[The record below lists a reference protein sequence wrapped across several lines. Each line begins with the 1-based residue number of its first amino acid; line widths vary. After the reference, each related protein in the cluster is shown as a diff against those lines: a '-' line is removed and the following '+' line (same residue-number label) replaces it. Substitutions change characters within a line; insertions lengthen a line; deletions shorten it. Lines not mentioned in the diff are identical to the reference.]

1 MNILT
6 SKERAELRGK
16 ANMLDTT
23 LMVGKGGVTD
33 AVIAEAECQL
43 TANEL
48 VKGKVLETALMDPRE
63 VSDAIC
69 AATGAEGVQVVGTKF
84 VLWRK
89 SDKKEEKAPA
99 KPKPKKVNPVKA
111 GIRARKQAMKKKR
124 EARNE
129 YFHNAAVKAAI
140 EKRRSSEENV

>member
-1 MNILT
+1 MTILT
-6 SKERAELRGK
+6 SKERAELRSK
-16 ANMLDTT
+16 ANTLDTT

-48 VKGKVLETALMDPRE
+48 VKGKVLETAMADPRE

-84 VLWRK
+84 VIWRK
-89 SDKKEEKAPA
+89 SEKEEKKPA

-111 GIRARKQAMKKKR
+111 GIRARKQAQKKKR

-129 YFHNAAVKAAI
+129 YFRNAAVKAAI
-140 EKRRSSEENV
+140 EKRKAEEND

>member
-1 MNILT
+1 MTILT

-16 ANMLDTT
+16 ANTLDTT

-48 VKGKVLETALMDPRE
+48 VKGKVLETAMMDPRE

-84 VLWRK
+84 VIWRR
-89 SDKKEEKAPA
+89 SEKEEKKPA
-99 KPKPKKVNPVKA
+99 KPKPKKVNPVMA
-111 GIRARKQAMKKKR
+111 GIRARKQALKKKR

-129 YFHNAAVKAAI
+129 YFHAAAVKAAI
-140 EKRRSSEENV
+140 EKRKTEEQN

>member
-1 MNILT
+1 MIILT
-6 SKERAELRGK
+6 SNDRADLRSK
-16 ANMLDTT
+16 ANTLDTT

-48 VKGKVLETALMDPRE
+48 VKGKVLETAMADPRE

-84 VLWRK
+84 VIWRK
-89 SDKKEEKAPA
+89 SEKEEKKPA

-111 GIRARKQAMKKKR
+111 GIRARKQAQKKKR

-129 YFHNAAVKAAI
+129 YFRNAAVKAAI
-140 EKRRSSEENV
+140 EKRKAEEND